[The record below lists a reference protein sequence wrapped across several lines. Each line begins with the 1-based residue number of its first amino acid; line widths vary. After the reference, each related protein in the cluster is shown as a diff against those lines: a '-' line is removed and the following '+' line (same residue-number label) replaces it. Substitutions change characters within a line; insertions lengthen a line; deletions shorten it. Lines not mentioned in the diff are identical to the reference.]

1 MPSAAYQDILERSPR
16 GEGQHGSE
24 TSPLP
29 DGGPGQT
36 LLKVRH
42 GIRLPC
48 RSIPKPEHH
57 GRMSDKMASRPLRP
71 ATATKRAGC
80 RVAPVFPPG
89 VVRVPAPPTSHS
101 LPASPKRSSSAWI
114 ASRPAAYMPPALSK
128 RMPDGSASSSQK
140 GPFPSFQ
147 SYSSALEASTREKE
161 RKKTLRPSPLPS
173 IPPSSSPAVWHA
185 LFQTAA
191 RQRRGLSPRP
201 EEKFFQGWGEHERG
215 RGSFY
220 KKRPF
225 PSRHPP
231 APQPNKKAGQS
242 PAPAFTGKTKE
253 RRCTTSC
260 RRCA

>member
-1 MPSAAYQDILERSPR
+1 MHARLQTCPCALPRTVPEACPPSGITKPSAWRFFLPSAAYQDILERSPR

-101 LPASPKRSSSAWI
+101 LPASPKRPSSAWI
-114 ASRPAAYMPPALSK
+114 ASRPAACH
-128 RMPDGSASSSQK
+128 ASSLIKAYARRIRLFIAERPIPILSRGIPAARKQ
-140 GPFPSFQ
+140 
-147 SYSSALEASTREKE
+147 TRE
-161 RKKTLRPSPLPS
+161 RKAPPLSTP
-173 IPPSSSPAVWHA
+173 
-185 LFQTAA
+185 Q
-191 RQRRGLSPRP
+191 
-201 EEKFFQGWGEHERG
+201 
-215 RGSFY
+215 
-220 KKRPF
+220 
-225 PSRHPP
+225 HPP
-231 APQPNKKAGQS
+231 FLLSGRMACLISNSRQTTTGTFAP
-242 PAPAFTGKTKE
+242 T
-253 RRCTTSC
+253 
-260 RRCA
+260 